1 MEIQITSRKFRAKD
15 SLKDFISKKVKT
27 LEKYNNDIL
36 DANIVLSY
44 THQSDSIKHAD
55 IVLQVPGKT
64 LSVSE
69 ESENFNVSIDNAVE
83 KLQRQLKKL
92 KTKQI
97 SKKR

>member
-1 MEIQITSRKFRAKD
+1 MDIQITSRKFRAKD
-15 SLKDFISKKVKT
+15 SLRDFINKKVKS
-27 LEKYNNDIL
+27 LEKYNSEIL

-44 THQSDSIKHAD
+44 TRQSDSIKHAD

-69 ESENFNVSIDNAVE
+69 ESEDFNISIDNAVD

-97 SKKR
+97 AKKR

>member
-1 MEIQITSRKFRAKD
+1 MLFR
-15 SLKDFISKKVKT
+15 SNS
-27 LEKYNNDIL
+27 EIL

-44 THQSDSIKHAD
+44 TRQSDSIKHAD

-69 ESENFNVSIDNAVE
+69 ESEDFNVSIDNAVD

-97 SKKR
+97 AKKR